1 MDKEDALI
9 VFEDHIR
16 ELEKVHDE
24 ETEAQRKYLR
34 RTNRKNREAFLVR
47 GSHSFVSSFSHFFSF
62 STSSMNYTNKGNCI
76 RCPYGSNYSQWF
88 PMTNDLV
95 KCSVNPVQRFL
106 ASFLPFFIFESFR
119 FDTLGSLQALRRRF
133 KSPFSR

>member
-24 ETEAQRKYLR
+24 EVEAQRKFLR

-47 GSHSFVSSFSHFFSF
+47 
-62 STSSMNYTNKGNCI
+62 
-76 RCPYGSNYSQWF
+76 
-88 PMTNDLV
+88 
-95 KCSVNPVQRFL
+95 
-106 ASFLPFFIFESFR
+106 SFL
-119 FDTLGSLQALRRRF
+119 SLSRLALSSLLVF
-133 KSPFSR
+133 PG